1 MIWKNARGFKQRWR
15 LGRRYFRLKK
25 LVTTIS

>member
-1 MIWKNARGFKQRWR
+1 MIWQNARGLRQRWR

-25 LVTTIS
+25 IIG